1 MEDIHLN
8 FSNLIMINIY
18 SDTDYH
24 NDAIERDIIISS
36 FYIISLQL
44 FDSYRHLVPFIN
56 PQFISI
62 QYNEW
67 QR

>member
-18 SDTDYH
+18 LDTDYH
-24 NDAIERDIIISS
+24 NDAIQRNIIIRQ
-36 FYIISLQL
+36 FLHYLL
-44 FDSYRHLVPFIN
+44 TTHSYRNLVPFIN

-67 QR
+67 QH